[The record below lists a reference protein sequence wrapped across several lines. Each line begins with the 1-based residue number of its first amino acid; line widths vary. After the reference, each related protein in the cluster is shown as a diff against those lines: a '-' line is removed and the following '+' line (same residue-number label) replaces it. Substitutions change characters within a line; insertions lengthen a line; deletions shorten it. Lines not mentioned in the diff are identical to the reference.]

1 MSGPKLNKV
10 VGKKPIASEIDKVL
24 VGEEK
29 GVKKYF
35 VRKKTTT
42 YERDGKIEV
51 ESESNFYKCG
61 HSPEKYPNSMQC
73 DYGCIVCEN
82 CIRYC
87 QEGNHP
93 VCKMHAKE
101 LSEGRIFCKYH
112 SSFKRFFTK
121 PPFIVKRD

>member
-10 VGKKPIASEIDKVL
+10 VGKKPIASEVDKVL

-42 YERDGKIEV
+42 YEKDGIIEV
-51 ESESNFYKCG
+51 ESESNFYNCG

-73 DYGCIVCEN
+73 DYGCIVDEG
-82 CIRYC
+82 CIRHC
-87 QEGNHP
+87 VKGNHP
-93 VCKMHAKE
+93 VCKMHAHE
-101 LSEGRIFCKYH
+101 LEDGRIICSYH
-112 SSFKRFFTK
+112 KSIIRFFTE
-121 PPFIVKRD
+121 PPFIVKRR